1 VIVQFRDVVEQRYPE
16 QVRRETPTAA
26 EG

>member
-1 VIVQFRDVVEQRYPE
+1 VQFRDVVEQRYPE